1 MQAELTTPVGKN
13 KQGSGEGLSDLYPQ
27 ERPEISQRVK
37 CYHVHPYCRL
47 RESIR
52 LDKQRQP
59 MGYHVEIWNTQIYD
73 DFQCFV
79 VENNKILAPFI

>member
-1 MQAELTTPVGKN
+1 
-13 KQGSGEGLSDLYPQ
+13 
-27 ERPEISQRVK
+27 
-37 CYHVHPYCRL
+37 
-47 RESIR
+47 
-52 LDKQRQP
+52 